1 MGNLADRGV
10 GGGDN
15 RLLDGSAAF
24 GAYTEYRHAR
34 GGTYSDVSAGDRRL
48 NGDGARFAMDR
59 PVGAWETRI
68 VRELVERESRVL
80 VLRASALAGCLRK
93 VYYAVMDFGG
103 DDEAS
108 ARDEAVR
115 DAGSALEPVIMDML
129 RKGDSLDDGRLDDGW
144 LIEGD
149 QIEVVHALDG
159 IEIQG
164 HIDFV
169 GSHPR
174 WTRGQAVVVDLK
186 TRSNSQKEYASAVGV
201 ERSHRSAALQA
212 ALYAVAFA
220 GSMAD
225 ARGAAVITVSRDDM
239 SYAVNYIPR
248 ERVVALYA
256 ECVYRAGELK
266 AALERE
272 EPPDPEYPA
281 GHKICR
287 QCEFRGV
294 CGNAVLED
302 ALMRRDIPY
311 QVIGGVKFY
320 QRQEIKDALA
330 YLRLLINPD
339 DEVSFAR
346 IVNVPPRDVGAITLS
361 KLTDFAS
368 ERGMSRYS
376 AIPGLASA
384 DALGGSAP
392 LPPKAI
398 AALTGFYE
406 LMEYLRGRAEKLDVS
421 ELINETLVRSGYME
435 SLERDSRGEDRID
448 NIRSFIGGADD
459 RPAETFGYDAG
470 ESPLVKFLESVSL
483 VVDTDRLGDVDDA
496 VTLITLHQ
504 AKGLEFPVVFLAGVE
519 EDLLPH
525 KRSIN
530 DSDDAAGIEEE
541 RRLFYVGM
549 TRAME
554 RLYLV
559 HAASRRLFGKPEAKR
574 PSRFL
579 ADLPEAH
586 TRLIDLSGG

>member
-34 GGTYSDVSAGDRRL
+34 GGTYSGVSAADRRL
-48 NGDGARFAMDR
+48 GGDGARFAMDR
-59 PVGAWETRI
+59 PAGAWETRI
-68 VRELVERESRVL
+68 VREVIERESRVL

-93 VYYAVMDFGG
+93 IYYAVMGLGG
-103 DDEAS
+103 DDEIS

-115 DAGSALEPVIMDML
+115 DVGSALEPIIMDML

-174 WTRGQAVVVDLK
+174 WTRGQAVVVELK

-212 ALYAVAFA
+212 ALYSVAFA
-220 GSMAD
+220 GSIAD

-248 ERVVALYA
+248 ERVAALYA

-272 EPPDPEYPA
+272 QPPEPEYPA

-294 CGNAVLED
+294 CGNAILDEEPPGALSED
-302 ALMRRDIPY
+302 LVARLAETASSSLS
-311 QVIGGVKFY
+311 GNAVKA
-320 QRQEIKDALA
+320 RAKA
-330 YLRLLINPD
+330 RLKEHMI
-339 DEVSFAR
+339 
-346 IVNVPPRDVGAITLS
+346 
-361 KLTDFAS
+361 
-368 ERGMSRYS
+368 
-376 AIPGLASA
+376 
-384 DALGGSAP
+384 ALGLERLELDLDGAKHTLTCP
-392 LPPKAI
+392 AI
-398 AALTGFYE
+398 MKWDVDMDLFNDWIDPE
-406 LMEYLRGRAEKLDVS
+406 LRDM
-421 ELINETLVRSGYME
+421 LVRRRVSHQF
-435 SLERDSRGEDRID
+435 RI
-448 NIRSFIGGADD
+448 S
-459 RPAETFGYDAG
+459 
-470 ESPLVKFLESVSL
+470 
-483 VVDTDRLGDVDDA
+483 
-496 VTLITLHQ
+496 
-504 AKGLEFPVVFLAGVE
+504 
-519 EDLLPH
+519 
-525 KRSIN
+525 
-530 DSDDAAGIEEE
+530 
-541 RRLFYVGM
+541 
-549 TRAME
+549 
-554 RLYLV
+554 
-559 HAASRRLFGKPEAKR
+559 SRRA
-574 PSRFL
+574 S
-579 ADLPEAH
+579 
-586 TRLIDLSGG
+586 